1 MRGRRCRGC
10 WSTGFREFFGCF
22 PSVGWSVSAISVG
35 VFLGVAGRV
44 SARRPTYFLMRRQEK
59 VSKEKASRASG
70 PLRGTLRCSKPAGG
84 SETRACGPQTSE
96 PLDPP
101 ASALLGPAAT
111 AGSGYPRFT
120 RRWCDE
126 RRHSF
131 KGCTSVRR
139 VESPPFPPPS
149 CVGESRRVRRE
160 KVRRCLSPKGEF
172 LRAPPGPSNAACPQR
187 SAAKGRRIRLAFLCL
202 LSLAKQRK

>member
-1 MRGRRCRGC
+1 MKRWLLQTRAMRGRRCRGC

-44 SARRPTYFLMRRQEK
+44 SARRPTYFLLRRQEK

-101 ASALLGPAAT
+101 ASALLSPAAT
-111 AGSGYPRFT
+111 AGSGNPPLHPWLA
-120 RRWCDE
+120 RWTL
-126 RRHSF
+126 SF
-131 KGCTSVRR
+131 VQRLSFRQKGF
-139 VESPPFPPPS
+139 ESPLAPCRHAS
-149 CVGESRRVRRE
+149 ASRTGPGG
-160 KVRRCLSPKGEF
+160 KRC
-172 LRAPPGPSNAACPQR
+172 ADV
-187 SAAKGRRIRLAFLCL
+187 
-202 LSLAKQRK
+202 